1 MLHVRRYSNID
12 RVLES
17 HHIVP
22 EGFSSSIFTDDL
34 REAETYPSARGGD
47 CGIANVNIGP
57 SMRRS
62 RHTWRR

>member
-17 HHIVP
+17 KHILP

-34 REAETYPSARGGD
+34 REAEIYPSGRRCD
-47 CGIANVNIGP
+47 CGIANVNISP
-57 SMRRS
+57 LMRRS
-62 RHTWRR
+62 AAHWQR